1 MDPRDF
7 PDYVDWVEIMSGDE
21 MSTWIES
28 HDDSLWIKFRPDLYW
43 INEKLYLWWKLK
55 YR

>member
-7 PDYVDWVEIMSGDE
+7 PDYVDWVEIMAGDE
-21 MSTWIES
+21 MSSWIES
-28 HDDSLWIKFRPDLYW
+28 HDKTSWIKFRPDLYW
-43 INEKLYLWWKLK
+43 INDKLYIWWKLK